1 MPRCVLAGSHPARH
15 YVLRRDLAVITA
27 EHAAAFHLLK
37 HSHLTHVPKR
47 PITRSQSARAR
58 DPSFL
63 LCNPAA
69 TLIAKSKGALSV
81 IPARSVV
88 PRTMTPV
95 TSLAPGEKRRN
106 AGRARRVSP

>member
-37 HSHLTHVPKR
+37 YSHLTHVPKR

-69 TLIAKSKGALSV
+69 TLIAKRKG
-81 IPARSVV
+81 RH
-88 PRTMTPV
+88 PRGCRPFAFCGAPV
-95 TSLAPGEKRRN
+95 EGCSYLRDRPK
-106 AGRARRVSP
+106 